1 VQLLRNSFA
10 HSLVC
15 DGLSLSW
22 HYQHHILLPPH
33 DGNEVAE
40 RKRLTSQLRRVVDRR
55 GEWGFLLYGEATLG
69 CSTDRQGDTPRAT
82 RADRIKLMVVDDD
95 PEVRVVVSEFL
106 EDFGYHVIQASSALQ
121 ALDLL
126 AGMPDLRMII
136 TDIRMPDMSGI
147 DLANL
152 ATQRQS
158 YLKIILISGY
168 FVSQSVDR
176 RFLRK
181 PFRMR
186 ELEAAVREELAA

>member
-1 VQLLRNSFA
+1 
-10 HSLVC
+10 
-15 DGLSLSW
+15 
-22 HYQHHILLPPH
+22 
-33 DGNEVAE
+33 
-40 RKRLTSQLRRVVDRR
+40 
-55 GEWGFLLYGEATLG
+55 LYGEATLG

-158 YLKIILISGY
+158 DLKIILISGY